1 MLFQILSRNNDTSGN
16 PYRLMLCYDSEGTV
30 TAAYEAR
37 SSSPNKAQELRK
49 THQELP
55 SFHLAPGEYN
65 QTRLVFTHLI
75 ERAD

>member
-1 MLFQILSRNNDTSGN
+1 MLFQIFSRNNDTNGN
-16 PYRLMLCYDSEGTV
+16 PYRLMLSYDSEGNV
-30 TAAYEAR
+30 VAAYESR
-37 SSSPNKAQELRK
+37 SSSPNKAQELRE

-75 ERAD
+75 KRAD